1 MGRNHVQ
8 PTLNQRVQGSSS
20 FELTPEASDG
30 KPVSMRAE
38 KEVELVK
45 RLKQFAKQPTLSQG
59 ESTEKDDEMISV
71 SRM

>member
-1 MGRNHVQ
+1 
-8 PTLNQRVQGSSS
+8 
-20 FELTPEASDG
+20 
-30 KPVSMRAE
+30 MRAE